1 VLTLRSREDKVRRR
15 GGTDNDASEGEGRR
29 GCRGGVG
36 LMIRVRDDGGSM
48 IKIILVIRFE

>member
-1 VLTLRSREDKVRRR
+1 
-15 GGTDNDASEGEGRR
+15 
-29 GCRGGVG
+29 VG